1 MADSSSDSPQP
12 AGGGGPVLAIALGAV
27 IIVVAV
33 VLVMSIQSKPA
44 DTDAPGTHTH
54 ADGTVHKD
62 GDHGHDHTDKPAD
75 GDKPTSGGEPVV
87 EPGPNKPKPTP
98 GVVTIGE
105 GSGEELADLDIE
117 LPNPVFAG
125 TPKEVPK
132 GVNIDMKRFGKP
144 RVKVVAPKG
153 LKNVA
158 VDKEVTSS
166 DDFPI
171 IGDLEMVTDNDKEAL
186 DGRFV
191 ELAPGKQWV
200 QIDLEQEYEI
210 WVVAVWHNHLDPRVY
225 RDVIVQ
231 LSNDPEFK
239 EGVTT
244 IFNNDNDNSSKMGK
258 GEDFEYFENY
268 EGEVMGAKEAV
279 KARYVRAWSNGSTAD
294 DANHYSEIEVF
305 AKEAK

>member
-1 MADSSSDSPQP
+1 MADSSNDTPQP

-33 VLVMSIQSKPA
+33 VLVMSINSKPA
-44 DTDAPGTHTH
+44 DGDGDAPGTHTH

-62 GDHGHDHTDKPAD
+62 GDHKDHDHKDGDKPAD
-75 GDKPTSGGEPVV
+75 KPADSAKP
-87 EPGPNKPKPTP
+87 EPGVITV
-98 GVVTIGE
+98 GGA
-105 GSGEELADLDIE
+105 SGEELEELDIE

-171 IGDLEMVTDNDKEAL
+171 IGDLEMVTDDDKEAL

-200 QIDLEQEYEI
+200 QIDLEKEYEI

-231 LSNDPEFK
+231 LSNDPKFEK
-239 EGVTT
+239 DVVT

-305 AKEAK
+305 AREAK